1 MLPERPKLT
10 TLSDILYII
19 TDLLVGGVPLHLRK
33 LALQMRRRGYGVR
46 VISLAPP
53 GPVAEMLQEDGVP
66 VDSCHGAGGW
76 DFRVI
81 GRLARL
87 IRQYR
92 PDLIHALLFH
102 GNLASRWAARRAGFP
117 AGRVICEIQTVEL
130 ERRWHLLVDRF
141 THQGCR
147 FTIGN
152 SPSVIEHLATR
163 ARIPWEHLRL
173 VRGGVNLERIDQA
186 EPVSPTAL
194 GLQDTDRLVLWVGRL
209 DPVKGLDILI
219 DAFSAV
225 PAYLNPH
232 LLLAGAGLIRD
243 RLERQIATL
252 RLTDRVHLL
261 GSRDDVPSLLKVAN
275 LFVFPSRTEG
285 LPNALLEAMA
295 AGRPIITTDVPGCRD
310 LIRHEANG
318 LLTPFGDTKAL
329 ANAIARMLFDRDL
342 AGRLGRE
349 ARQTAQR
356 DWPIEKTYDTYEA
369 CYQEAL
375 TDRM

>member
-1 MLPERPKLT
+1 
-10 TLSDILYII
+10 LSDILYVI
-19 TDLLVGGVPLHLRK
+19 TDLLVGGVPLHLRN
-33 LALQMRRRGYGVR
+33 LALQMQRRGYGVR
-46 VISLAPP
+46 VITLAPP
-53 GPVAEMLQEDGVP
+53 GRVAEMLQEDGVP
-66 VDSCHGAGGW
+66 VDSCHGSGGW

-81 GRLARL
+81 GRLAKL
-87 IRQYR
+87 IRQHR

-102 GNLASRWAARRAGFP
+102 ANLASRRAARRAGFP
-117 AGRVICEIQTVEL
+117 AGRVICEIQTVEV
-130 ERRWHLLVDRF
+130 ERRWHLIVDRF

-152 SPSVIEHLATR
+152 SPSVIEYLATR
-163 ARIPWEHLRL
+163 AHIPRERLRL

-194 GLQDTDRLVLWVGRL
+194 GLRQTDRLVLWVGRL
-209 DPVKGLDILI
+209 DPVKGLDVLI
-219 DAFSAV
+219 DAFSVV
-225 PAYLNPH
+225 PDYLNAC
-232 LLLAGAGLIRD
+232 LFLAGAGPMRN
-243 RLERQIATL
+243 RLGRQIATL
-252 RLTDRVHLL
+252 MLTDRVHLL
-261 GSRDDVPSLLKVAN
+261 GSRDDVPSLLKTAD

-329 ANAIARMLFDRDL
+329 ANAITRMLFDRDL
-342 AGRLGRE
+342 AGRLGGE
-349 ARQTAQR
+349 ARQTAER
-356 DWPIEKTYDTYEA
+356 DWPIEKTYDAYEA

-375 TDRM
+375 TDQR